1 MAQCGKVTGS
11 RDIQMCGVCSMS
23 LLVDLPKIGST
34 PRRHYTRRGRPLACQ
49 L

>member
-23 LLVDLPKIGST
+23 LLVDLPKILPYNSKRKQVT
-34 PRRHYTRRGRPLACQ
+34 KLSKMS
-49 L
+49 